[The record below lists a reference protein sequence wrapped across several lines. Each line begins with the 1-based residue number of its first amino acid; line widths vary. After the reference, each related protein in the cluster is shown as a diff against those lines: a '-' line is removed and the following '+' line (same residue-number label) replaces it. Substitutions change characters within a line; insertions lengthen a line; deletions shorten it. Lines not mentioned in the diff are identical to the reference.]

1 MQIEGLCNMSCFFSS
16 TRAGTNHIQ
25 LLEKHVFE
33 RNISY
38 DSQTLRVELR
48 KFRLNVDRLTE

>member
-1 MQIEGLCNMSCFFSS
+1 MSCFFSS